1 MKYDYDVIVAGSG
14 PAGLT
19 ASLYIARAGY
29 KVLNVTGE
37 EPGGQLINIKTLDNY
52 PGIENCSGL
61 DLWNN
66 MMNQCKNAG
75 VEFIE
80 YVNVERYEVNGK
92 NNEFAPVN
100 VNLNDGT
107 ELITKAFIQCIGG
120 TNRTLGLECEEHY
133 LGDGI
138 SICAACDGPLYKN
151 KNVVIVG
158 GGNSAMDFA
167 LTLSNYCN
175 HVTIIHRRNE
185 FRANNDMV
193 EKVKKLKN
201 VSFKLNTIVED
212 IVKND
217 YDSFDI
223 LTKSNEHI
231 KNIDGIFYALG
242 FDKNFIPCSVGGLNN
257 FSKSVYGNQVI
268 NAAGAGCNVALEC
281 IEFLNGVKDL

>member
-1 MKYDYDVIVAGSG
+1 
-14 PAGLT
+14 
-19 ASLYIARAGY
+19 LYIARAGY

-100 VNLNDGT
+100 INLNDGT
-107 ELITKAFIQCIGG
+107 KLIAKAFIQCVGG
-120 TNRTLGLECEEHY
+120 TNRMLGLECEEHY

-151 KNVVIVG
+151 KNVAIIG
-158 GGNSAMDFA
+158 GGNSSMDFA

-185 FRANNDMV
+185 FRASNDMV

-217 YDSFDI
+217 HDSFDI
-223 LTKSNEHI
+223 LTKSNECI

-242 FDKNFIPCSVGGLNN
+242 FDKNFIPCRVGGLNN
-257 FSKSVYGNQVI
+257 FSESAYGNQVI
-268 NAAGAGCNVALEC
+268 NAAGAGCNVAMEC
-281 IEFLNGVKDL
+281 IEFLNGVKDI